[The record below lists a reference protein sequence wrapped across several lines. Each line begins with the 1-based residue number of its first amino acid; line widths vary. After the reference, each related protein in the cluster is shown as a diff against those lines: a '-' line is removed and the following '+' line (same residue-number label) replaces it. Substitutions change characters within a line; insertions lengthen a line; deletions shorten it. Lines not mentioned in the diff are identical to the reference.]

1 MTEQEARVI
10 LQSYRPGSDDP
21 DEPQFAEALRETERN
36 PELAEWLKEEQTF
49 DCAVADKLAEV
60 PEPLGLKTRI
70 LALHQQPERKSSS
83 WSLAAILA
91 VVAAVLFLCAQL
103 LSLLRTTTSADTASV
118 SNYSQ
123 EMVSFVRMPP
133 PLDMMTENLGALQG
147 WLTKNQTPPANVPEN
162 LRTLRPVGCR
172 VLSFRGHDVALI
184 CFRRDPNHLAHLFTV
199 DRAALPQIRAGQ
211 PPVFSTAGEWTTA
224 SWAEGNRVY
233 LIAVQGDQEAV
244 KRYLPHA

>member
-1 MTEQEARVI
+1 MTEQEARLI

-21 DEPQFAEALRETERN
+21 DDPQFAGALREAERN
-36 PELAEWLKEEQTF
+36 PELAQWLKEEQIF
-49 DCAVADKLAEV
+49 DCVVADKLADL

-70 LALHQQPERKSSS
+70 LAQQPSPQTASS

-91 VVAAVLFLCAQL
+91 VAAAALFFCAQL
-103 LSLLRTTTSADTASV
+103 LSLLRTPAPTQTAAV
-118 SNYSQ
+118 SDYSQ

-133 PLDMMTENLGALQG
+133 PLDMMTENLGALQD
-147 WLTKNQTPPANVPEN
+147 WLTENQTPPINVPGN
-162 LRTLRPVGCR
+162 LRVLRPVGCR

-199 DRAALPQIRAGQ
+199 DRAALPQMRAGQ

-233 LIAVQGDQEAV
+233 LIAVQGDEAAV
-244 KRYLPHA
+244 RRYLPHA

>member
-21 DEPQFAEALRETERN
+21 DDPQFAEALREAARN
-36 PELAEWLKEEQTF
+36 SQLGQWLKEEQSF
-49 DCAVADKLAEV
+49 DCVVADKLAEV

-70 LALHQQPERKSSS
+70 LALHQQPQKTSSS

-91 VVAAVLFLCAQL
+91 VVAAILFLCAQL
-103 LSLLRTTTSADTASV
+103 LSLFRPMGPTGSASV
-118 SNYSQ
+118 SNYAT

-147 WLTKNQTPPANVPEN
+147 WLTKNQTPPINVPEN
-162 LRTLRPVGCR
+162 LRALRPVGCR

-211 PPVFSTAGEWTTA
+211 PPVFATAGEWTTA
-224 SWAEGNRVY
+224 SWAEGNQVY